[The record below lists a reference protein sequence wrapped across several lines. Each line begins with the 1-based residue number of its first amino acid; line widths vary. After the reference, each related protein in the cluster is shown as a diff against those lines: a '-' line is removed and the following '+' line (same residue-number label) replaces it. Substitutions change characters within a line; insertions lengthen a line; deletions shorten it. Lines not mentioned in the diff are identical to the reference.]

1 MPDFHPAAAPPRI
14 PERTTV
20 TLKNETVPIAT
31 LRSTYPTL
39 SAFVSETC
47 FQGGEDVF
55 PDQKAACAYFLR
67 DQQGDAA
74 VIVAKLNDE
83 IAAFNTRFPAG
94 HTDRARA
101 FEALGSQ
108 MGMRFVDMRLL
119 PFASEG

>member
-1 MPDFHPAAAPPRI
+1 MPDFHPAAAPPRV
-14 PERTTV
+14 PERATV
-20 TLKNETVPIAT
+20 TLHNETVPIAT

-47 FQGGEDVF
+47 FQGSEEVF
-55 PDQKAACAYFLR
+55 PDQKSASAYFLR

-83 IAAFNTRFPAG
+83 IAAFNAHFPAG
-94 HTDRARA
+94 HTDRVRA

-108 MGMRFVDMRLL
+108 MGMRFLDMRLL
-119 PFASEG
+119 PVLKS